1 MTISNFIASLFFC
14 CLGVSLV
21 LPTTAFVPENFQVFL
36 NKKYDDTIGIDIPAS
51 PRESNPVSRSDFL
64 HRTLL
69 LITAT
74 TFPTTQPAFA
84 RGRATLEQAYD
95 RYTPRIIAGGKF
107 YAQDLRDLIAKND
120 WAGIKAATSDPPKK
134 QKSDL
139 AKIDGGIAERAAK
152 AGGFSDARV
161 LVACELYGGSF
172 SDNSITAKTKSLK
185 TQVENLRKVVEEMNL
200 IAREALGE
208 VKEGGF
214 LGIVGSKSPSPGELS
229 KTIRQLY
236 AEGGNYWNQYIFAAN
251 DGLPPQLAKLPY
263 L

>member
-1 MTISNFIASLFFC
+1 MIGQESR
-14 CLGVSLV
+14 
-21 LPTTAFVPENFQVFL
+21 LPP
-36 NKKYDDTIGIDIPAS
+36 
-51 PRESNPVSRSDFL
+51 
-64 HRTLL
+64 
-69 LITAT
+69 LI
-74 TFPTTQPAFA
+74 
-84 RGRATLEQAYD
+84 R
-95 RYTPRIIAGGKF
+95 
-107 YAQDLRDLIAKND
+107 
-120 WAGIKAATSDPPKK
+120 PKK

-139 AKIDGGIAERAAK
+139 AKIDGGLAERAAK

-208 VKEGGF
+208 VRGGGI
-214 LGIVGSKSPSPGELS
+214 LGIVGSKTPSPGELS